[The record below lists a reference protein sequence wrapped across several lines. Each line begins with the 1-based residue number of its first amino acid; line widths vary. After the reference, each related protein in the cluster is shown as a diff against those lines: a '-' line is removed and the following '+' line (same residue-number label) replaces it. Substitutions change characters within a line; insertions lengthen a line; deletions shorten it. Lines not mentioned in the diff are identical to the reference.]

1 MYGVNEKIEIT
12 NDLKGYVTG
21 QKKSKVNKHQ
31 MSSSDN
37 KMNVTE
43 QKELARKPR
52 EPLTA
57 EKKAAMAAKRAAT
70 LAAKPKVDEPK
81 VR

>member
-1 MYGVNEKIEIT
+1 
-12 NDLKGYVTG
+12 
-21 QKKSKVNKHQ
+21 
-31 MSSSDN
+31 MSSIDN
-37 KMNVTE
+37 KINVTE

-70 LAAKPKVDEPK
+70 LAAKPKA
-81 VR
+81 RA